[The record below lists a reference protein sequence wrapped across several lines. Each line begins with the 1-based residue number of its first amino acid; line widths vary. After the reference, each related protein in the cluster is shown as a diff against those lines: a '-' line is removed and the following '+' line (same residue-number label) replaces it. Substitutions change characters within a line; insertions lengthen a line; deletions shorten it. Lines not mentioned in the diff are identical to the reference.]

1 MAHSRAQHPT
11 PARLARIETRSIDYV
26 PLHERHG
33 RVRDQGP
40 FWFLGN
46 FHFFTIAIGFI
57 GPSLHLSLGWTALAG
72 VTGVLLGTVFQ
83 AFHASQGAELGLP
96 QMIQSRAQ
104 FGYRGVVVPLA
115 AALFTFVGFN
125 VVDSLIAADGI
136 RHIWGIDP
144 RVTTLLLA
152 AVAGALAI
160 WGHDFVHGVF
170 KLMFWISM
178 PIWTVLSLA
187 IVIGYAPLQSL
198 VVADPGGFSLVAFA
212 TQFAA
217 AASYNITYAPYVSDY
232 SRYLPARSPRWAIIF
247 SVFCG
252 SALSAGWLIVLG
264 AWLAARTGTADA
276 LVAVLQVGNRMAPG
290 LGLALCLSSIGAMVA
305 TMGMNAYSATLT
317 FLTGW
322 DSFATRHPGRHLRL
336 MVTAGIVVLWVSI
349 ALSGSSDAIGA
360 LSATL
365 VLMLYLLCPWTSV
378 NLVDYFVLRKG
389 RYAIVD
395 LARSDG
401 IYGAWGQRGLVSYGA
416 GLAASV
422 PFFVVPGLW
431 EGPIAARLGGVDL
444 AWLVG
449 LAVSGLCYLWTNR
462 HFDIA
467 RETDAIARSNAELA
481 LIEPGAASK
490 SC

>member
-1 MAHSRAQHPT
+1 MIKPNSQHSST
-11 PARLARIETRSIDYV
+11 TRLAGIEARSIDYV

-33 RVRDQGP
+33 RVRDQAP

-46 FHFFTIAIGFI
+46 FHFLTIAIGFI
-57 GPSLHLSLGWTALAG
+57 GPGMHLSLGWTALAG

-115 AALFTFVGFN
+115 AALFTFIGFN

-136 RHIWGIDP
+136 NHIWGIDA
-144 RVTTLLLA
+144 RVTTLVLA
-152 AVAGALAI
+152 AVATALAI
-160 WGHDFVHGVF
+160 WGHDFVHLVF
-170 KLMFWISM
+170 KLMFWISL
-178 PIWTVLSLA
+178 PIWTLVSLA
-187 IVIGYAPLQSL
+187 ILMRYAPIQQLE
-198 VVADPGGFSLVAFA
+198 VADAGGFSLIAFA

-232 SRYLPARSPRWAIIF
+232 SRYLPVNTRRWAIIF
-247 SVFCG
+247 SVFSG
-252 SALSAGWLIVLG
+252 SALSASWLIVLG
-264 AWLAARTGTADA
+264 AWLAARTGATDA
-276 LVAVLQVGNRMAPG
+276 LVAVLQVGNRMGPG
-290 LGLALCLSSIGAMVA
+290 LGLALCLSSIGALVA
-305 TMGMNAYSATLT
+305 AMGMNAYSATLT

-322 DSFATRHPGRHLRL
+322 DSFTTHHQGRSLRL
-336 MVTAGIVVLWVSI
+336 ATIMGIVVTWVTI
-349 ALSGSSDAIGA
+349 TLASGSNSIGT
-360 LSATL
+360 LGATL

-395 LARSDG
+395 LARADG

-431 EGPIAARLGGVDL
+431 VGPIAARLGGVDL
-444 AWLVG
+444 AWVVG

-462 HFDIA
+462 HFDLA
-467 RETDAIARSNAELA
+467 HEADAIARSNAELA
-481 LIEPGAASK
+481 LIERTG
-490 SC
+490 

>member
-1 MAHSRAQHPT
+1 MTRSPAPHPST
-11 PARLARIETRSIDYV
+11 ARLARIEARSIDYV

-33 RVRDQGP
+33 RVRDQAP

-46 FHFFTIAIGFI
+46 FHFLTIAIGFI
-57 GPSLHLSLGWTALAG
+57 GPSMHLSLGWTVLAG
-72 VTGVLLGTVFQ
+72 VSGVLLGTVFQ

-115 AALFTFVGFN
+115 AALFTFIGFN

-136 RHIWGIDP
+136 HHIWGVDA
-144 RVTTLLLA
+144 RLTTLVLA
-152 AVAGALAI
+152 AVATALAI
-160 WGHDFVHGVF
+160 WGHDFVHWVF
-170 KLMFWISM
+170 KLMFWISL
-178 PIWTVLSLA
+178 PLWTLVSLA
-187 IVIGYAPLQSL
+187 ILIGYTPIQRLE
-198 VVADPGGFSLVAFA
+198 VADAGGFSLVACA

-232 SRYLPARSPRWAIIF
+232 SRYLPANTPRWAIIF
-247 SVFCG
+247 NVFCG
-252 SALSAGWLIVLG
+252 SALSASWLIVLG
-264 AWLAARTGTADA
+264 GWLAARTGATDA
-276 LVAVLQVGNRMAPG
+276 LVAMLQVGNQLAPG
-290 LGLALCLSSIGAMVA
+290 LGLALCLSSIGALVA
-305 TMGMNAYSATLT
+305 AMGMNAYSATLT

-322 DSFATRHPGRHLRL
+322 DSFTTRHPGRGLRL
-336 MVTAGIVVLWVSI
+336 AAILGIVATWVAI
-349 ALSGSSDAIGA
+349 TLASGSDSIGA
-360 LSATL
+360 LGATL

-395 LARSDG
+395 LARADG
-401 IYGAWGQRGLVSYGA
+401 IYGAWGRRGLVSYGA

-431 EGPIAARLGGVDL
+431 IGPVAVRLGGVDL

-462 HFDIA
+462 HFDPA
-467 RETDAIARSNAELA
+467 HESAAIARSDAELA
-481 LIEPGAASK
+481 LVESTD
-490 SC
+490 